1 MFSLFDNLESQK
13 HIVKDICVF
22 TETKHAIVAFM
33 VSDLLG
39 LCHESGQEDAVFLFS
54 EFSRWVGETGLTQK
68 EIAKKLNVSRSFL
81 NSVMV
86 GKSEP
91 NTQFLDLVH
100 QVANEGQGYLK
111 WSFYDPGLINEH
123 SHLAEKV
130 RLKQLL
136 QRVFEQAVRAQIGKR
151 DSERRDGTEKVRG
164 WVRSV
169 VEGSLLAFKRNL
181 ERNPEAHEEILKESE
196 VYLSEQVT
204 NMFRFV
210 TEEKEEAARFEEA
223 FPQEPAGANFPEE
236 IYVNAETR
244 RILST

>member
-1 MFSLFDNLESQK
+1 M
-13 HIVKDICVF
+13 
-22 TETKHAIVAFM
+22 
-33 VSDLLG
+33 
-39 LCHESGQEDAVFLFS
+39 FLFS

-100 QVANEGQGYLK
+100 QVANEGAGYLK
-111 WSFYDPGLINEH
+111 WCFYDPGLLNEH
-123 SHLAEKV
+123 SRLAEKV
-130 RLKQLL
+130 RLKLLL
-136 QRVFEQAVRAQIGKR
+136 QSMFERAVRTQIDKR
-151 DSERRDGTEKVRG
+151 ESERRDGNDKVRG

-181 ERNPEAHEEILKESE
+181 ERNPEDHEDILKESE
-196 VYLSEQVT
+196 VFLTEQVT

-210 TEEKEEAARFEEA
+210 TSEKEEAARFEEV
-223 FPQEPAGANFPEE
+223 FPPEQAGANFPEE
-236 IYVNAETR
+236 IYVNPETKR
-244 RILST
+244 LLST